1 MFSRY
6 AVYAVPDGVWGDF
19 GANWLGWDTRTG
31 VPVEA
36 ADAEQVALTD
46 RPRKYG
52 FHGTIKPPFRL
63 ADGASVEDLKNG
75 LRDLCATFAPV
86 PMQSL
91 QLSQIG
97 RFFAMV
103 APDENPAIGAV
114 AAECVQKLDVFRA
127 PLNEKELAR
136 RRASRLTDRQEE
148 LLVAWGYPYV
158 LDEFRFHLTLTGP
171 VDAPET
177 VTTRLREATAVP
189 LQTSLSLDSLCVS
202 GEDEAGRFRVI
213 DRIPFGA

>member
-6 AVYAVPDGVWGDF
+6 AVYAVPDGAWGDF
-19 GANWLGWDTRTG
+19 GAAWLGWDTRFG
-31 VPVEA
+31 APVDITDPLQE
-36 ADAEQVALTD
+36 ALTA

-63 ADGASVEDLKNG
+63 AEGATVEDLSAG
-75 LRDLCATFAPV
+75 LRDLCASFAPV
-86 PMQSL
+86 PMASL
-91 QLSQIG
+91 RLSQIG

-103 APDENPAIGAV
+103 APDENTAIGAV
-114 AAECVQKLDVFRA
+114 AAECVQTLDAFRA

-136 RRASRLTDRQEE
+136 RRASKLTDRQEE
-148 LLVAWGYPYV
+148 LLTAYGYPYV

-171 VDAPET
+171 VDAPEA
-177 VTTRLREATAVP
+177 VATRLREATEVP
-189 LQTSLSLDSLCVS
+189 LQTPLSLDSLCVS

-213 DRIPFGA
+213 DRIPFGG